1 MSQVSRKPLPEKPF
15 TEDFKEGTED
25 IERVSTE
32 IQEPPSVRVK
42 NFKLLGWELSAHRPA
57 PYPHSDKIIY
67 ASAKPTMAQRLDRIL
82 PPHRKYLGIRRK
94 LFLIVLAIVLVL
106 LLGLIIGLSVGLSN
120 SSSK

>member
-1 MSQVSRKPLPEKPF
+1 MSQISRKPLPEKPL
-15 TEDFKEGTED
+15 TEDFKKDTED

-32 IQEPPSVRVK
+32 IQEPPPVRVK

-57 PYPHSDKIIY
+57 PYSHSDTIIY

-82 PPHRKYLGIRRK
+82 PPHKKHLGMRRK
-94 LFLIVLAIVLVL
+94 LFLIILAIVLVL

-120 SSSK
+120 GSSK